1 MWQDLWLFLKNL
13 TCKISTSLKWLDL
26 KPAIWWLFKP
36 WLLGQL
42 FWPLTRL
49 VVMSVLVIF
58 IITHLLSLRA
68 IHTLAVKTGQLSG
81 NIRMAF
87 FLFWMR
93 RNCPILNDSSPSTVF
108 LLKKTT
114 LNSISILIWIIFKVL
129 LDNRLSFS
137 VVFSFVFPERH

>member
-1 MWQDLWLFLKNL
+1 
-13 TCKISTSLKWLDL
+13 
-26 KPAIWWLFKP
+26 
-36 WLLGQL
+36 
-42 FWPLTRL
+42 
-49 VVMSVLVIF
+49 MSVLVIF

-137 VVFSFVFPERH
+137 VVFSFAKKTKGYPFYAWHFYLLNMANTSVLQVYNHYFRESCSFTVLTIKTTNTK